1 MFHGGPQT
9 FTLLLSCSGAGAV
22 SGALVVAG
30 LGRLKR
36 KGATALIMLSVLGF
50 FTMAF
55 AQSPTVPVACA
66 MLFLAGAS
74 LMAVFS
80 MLTTLV
86 QMIIT
91 DEMRGRVMSVYNL
104 ALRGCGP
111 VGVLLIG
118 TLMIP
123 RFHAPLTFTI
133 TGALEILLAVYFL
146 TVNRRVA
153 AL

>member
-22 SGALVVAG
+22 TGALVVAG

-36 KGATALIMLSVLGF
+36 KGAAALIMLAVLGV

-55 AQSPTVPVACA
+55 ALSPSVPVACV

-80 MLTTLV
+80 MVTTLV
-86 QMIIT
+86 QMIIP
-91 DEMRGRVMSVYNL
+91 DDMRGRVMSVYNL
-104 ALRGCGP
+104 ALRGGGP
-111 VGVLLIG
+111 VGGLLVG

-123 RFHAPLTFTI
+123 HFTRLSRSPSPARCRSCWLYI
-133 TGALEILLAVYFL
+133 S
-146 TVNRRVA
+146 
-153 AL
+153 